1 MSNFHIHFDYPWLLL
16 LLIPAI
22 FFALLPYFRL
32 SKKYRRT
39 RNRVV
44 SIVLHTAVMVM
55 SICVLAGMTFR
66 YQVPNSRNEVI
77 LLVDVSDSGMETEND
92 KNEFVRSV
100 IEEND
105 FSGRLGIVTFGY
117 NQVYAVELNDDLNG
131 MYERYLRADRPN
143 TSGTNMAA
151 ALQYASE
158 LFTNPESAKII
169 LLSDGA
175 ETDGTATSV
184 IRSIVSEG
192 ISVDT
197 VYFPEERSDSE
208 VQIVGVVMPDYN
220 VAVGDTFSLSVS
232 VQGSL
237 SVPATITLYDNDVAY
252 EPISVQL
259 SEGTQTVEVEHSF
272 ALPGMHE
279 LRFSIESE
287 GDTLTENNVFC
298 SYMYLE
304 SFDDIL
310 ILERTEGES
319 SYLTSMLENAYN
331 VTVEKI
337 TDEEAVPSTVDEL
350 RKYDEV
356 ILVNIANA
364 DMPSGFDEILY
375 EYVNEYG
382 GGLFTVGGNKTDE
395 TTGQTVA
402 NTYNREDMYGTLYQ
416 EMLPVEAIDYTP
428 PIGVMLVIDRSG
440 SMLVNDET
448 TGKTVLELAK
458 EAAKASLQS
467 LSDRDYCGVMTLE
480 NTYNEEIEMTPIPQ
494 KARILAAIDSISDDG
509 GGTMFA
515 PSLKRAGDALKLIDV
530 EKRHIIML
538 TDGMAGDAA
547 EVYGE
552 QIKLNAE
559 QGITL
564 SIVGINPNSSAA
576 AAMEAAAELGG
587 GRFYDVNANQMTELT
602 RILREDLTVPE
613 ITDVNYETFTPQID
627 DHTSAVN
634 GILQSEMPTLDGF
647 YGTKVKT
654 GINYAEVDTPLMA
667 AYVPIYAQWKFGK
680 GSVGSFMCDLSG
692 VWSSDFVNSPVG
704 VRFISNV
711 VNALFPTQNIKPQDI
726 EVTFTD
732 DNFTSQVSIFT
743 SLSETESVDVTVMGP
758 PEEGET
764 QPTIQSVPPSAAER
778 YSRTEFVM
786 DRPGIYT
793 VLIEKKDGEGNVV
806 SSRTIYKAFSYSDEY
821 DAFSDGE
828 ANKLFLVQL
837 AAEGDGNL
845 ITDTT
850 QVYDGLK
857 KSVDRETDPIPAL
870 AIAAI
875 ILFLLD
881 IAVRKFKFKWLH
893 EIVRDRKTGKNS
905 GESISGV

>member
-184 IRSIVSEG
+184 IRSIVSAG

-587 GRFYDVNANQMTELT
+587 GRFYDVDANQMTELT

-726 EVTFTD
+726 EVKFTD

-764 QPTIQSVPPSAAER
+764 QPTVQSVPPSAAER

-786 DRPGIYT
+786 DSPGIYT

-837 AAEGDGNL
+837 AAEGNGNL

>member
-711 VNALFPTQNIKPQDI
+711 VNGLFPTQNIKPQDI
-726 EVTFTD
+726 EVKFTD

-758 PEEGET
+758 PEERET

-786 DRPGIYT
+786 DRLGIYT

>member
-272 ALPGMHE
+272 ALSGMHE

>member
-279 LRFSIESE
+279 LRFSIDSE

-711 VNALFPTQNIKPQDI
+711 VNGLFPTQNIKPQDI
-726 EVTFTD
+726 EVKFTD

-786 DRPGIYT
+786 DRLGIYT

>member
-692 VWSSDFVNSPVG
+692 VWSSDFVNSTVG

-726 EVTFTD
+726 EVKFTD

-786 DRPGIYT
+786 DRLGIYT

>member
-726 EVTFTD
+726 EVKFTD

-786 DRPGIYT
+786 DRLGIYT

-837 AAEGDGNL
+837 AAEGNGNL

>member
-1 MSNFHIHFDYPWLLL
+1 
-16 LLIPAI
+16 
-22 FFALLPYFRL
+22 
-32 SKKYRRT
+32 
-39 RNRVV
+39 
-44 SIVLHTAVMVM
+44 
-55 SICVLAGMTFR
+55 
-66 YQVPNSRNEVI
+66 
-77 LLVDVSDSGMETEND
+77 
-92 KNEFVRSV
+92 
-100 IEEND
+100 
-105 FSGRLGIVTFGY
+105 
-117 NQVYAVELNDDLNG
+117 
-131 MYERYLRADRPN
+131 
-143 TSGTNMAA
+143 
-151 ALQYASE
+151 
-158 LFTNPESAKII
+158 
-169 LLSDGA
+169 
-175 ETDGTATSV
+175 
-184 IRSIVSEG
+184 
-192 ISVDT
+192 
-197 VYFPEERSDSE
+197 
-208 VQIVGVVMPDYN
+208 
-220 VAVGDTFSLSVS
+220 
-232 VQGSL
+232 
-237 SVPATITLYDNDVAY
+237 
-252 EPISVQL
+252 
-259 SEGTQTVEVEHSF
+259 
-272 ALPGMHE
+272 
-279 LRFSIESE
+279 
-287 GDTLTENNVFC
+287 
-298 SYMYLE
+298 
-304 SFDDIL
+304 
-310 ILERTEGES
+310 
-319 SYLTSMLENAYN
+319 
-331 VTVEKI
+331 
-337 TDEEAVPSTVDEL
+337 
-350 RKYDEV
+350 
-356 ILVNIANA
+356 
-364 DMPSGFDEILY
+364 
-375 EYVNEYG
+375 
-382 GGLFTVGGNKTDE
+382 
-395 TTGQTVA
+395 
-402 NTYNREDMYGTLYQ
+402 MYGTLYQ

-711 VNALFPTQNIKPQDI
+711 VNGLFPTQNIKPQDI
-726 EVTFTD
+726 EVKFTD

-786 DRPGIYT
+786 DRLGIYT

>member
-711 VNALFPTQNIKPQDI
+711 VNGLFPTQNIKPQDI
-726 EVTFTD
+726 EVKFTD

>member
-726 EVTFTD
+726 EVKFTD

>member
-711 VNALFPTQNIKPQDI
+711 VNGLFPTQNIKPQDI
-726 EVTFTD
+726 EVKFTD

-786 DRPGIYT
+786 DRLGIYT

>member
-337 TDEEAVPSTVDEL
+337 TDEEAVPSTVNEL

-857 KSVDRETDPIPAL
+857 KSVDREIDPIPAL

>member
-587 GRFYDVNANQMTELT
+587 GRFYDVDANQMTELT

-711 VNALFPTQNIKPQDI
+711 VNGLFPTQNIKPQDI
-726 EVTFTD
+726 EVKFTD

-786 DRPGIYT
+786 DRLGIYT